1 MNKVNLGLG
10 ANKNIWGLE
19 LPAGTPRT
27 RKLKEPRGYGRYF
40 FFYLPAAISHTEC
53 VVLAH
58 SGVV

>member
-1 MNKVNLGLG
+1 M
-10 ANKNIWGLE
+10 GLE

-27 RKLKEPRGYGRYF
+27 RKLKEPTGYGRYII
-40 FFYLPAAISHTEC
+40 YLPAAISHTEC